1 MGHSR
6 GMVIRVDHPD
16 SDDSRRLQRLD
27 EGLQQRY
34 PGIEIHGLRPQDIA
48 DPNLTLLVASV
59 DGHVAGCGALRPLAP
74 GVGEVKRTFVP
85 PEFRGAWLDQDRSG
99 AI

>member
-1 MGHSR
+1 
-6 GMVIRVDHPD
+6 MVIRVDHPD

-59 DGHVAGCGALRPLAP
+59 DGHVAGCGALRSLAP